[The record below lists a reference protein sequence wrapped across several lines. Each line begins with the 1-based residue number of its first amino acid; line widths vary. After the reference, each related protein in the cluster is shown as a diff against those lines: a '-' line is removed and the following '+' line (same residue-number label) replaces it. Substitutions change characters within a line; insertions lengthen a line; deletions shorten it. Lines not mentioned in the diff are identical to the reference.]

1 MKEEAAETVGYRE
14 GNQLR
19 HVRSETSIAVR
30 RRLRHVQ
37 LGRAPGLKHW
47 HGASPTNAM
56 THIAIQESLDGKNV
70 ERMEHVTDAQYVA
83 GVSAG

>member
-37 LGRAPGLKHW
+37 LGRAPGLGVAH
-47 HGASPTNAM
+47 HQRM
-56 THIAIQESLDGKNV
+56 LCTHIAIQESLDGKNV
-70 ERMEHVTDAQYVA
+70 EWMEHVTDAQYVA